1 MKNVD
6 YSVPIFAFVG
16 RITQQKGVLLILDVV
31 EEMIRITG
39 GKINILVGG
48 MGDRRDPYVGACVN
62 KMYYLKGKYPYAFWA
77 DPNEFFTDG
86 PKINKGSDFGLM
98 PSLFEPGGIVQHE
111 FFIAGTPVIAFRT
124 GGLKDTVFE
133 FRWDN
138 NSGNGLTFDYYNGRE
153 LVGAMR
159 RAIDLFKNKE
169 KYEICRKNAFNSAID
184 VADVSRAWCREFYRL
199 TNKIYFNVKEVKNNP
214 NNNSTNFNP
223 EEGRVGSYL
232 PEYQNRTSGNIPQ
245 NMYNSNGIN
254 NPPIYNTDPNI
265 SNVTFSYKL
274 NNRYPKNVFVSGS
287 FDDWK
292 EKHPL
297 SYNQTMGKWTCT
309 LKIKKGKYFYKYII
323 DGNWEI
329 NPIEQNV
336 RGNDGITNNII
347 NVC

>member
-1 MKNVD
+1 
-6 YSVPIFAFVG
+6 
-16 RITQQKGVLLILDVV
+16 
-31 EEMIRITG
+31 MIRITG

-48 MGDRRDPYVGACVN
+48 MGDRRDPYVGACVHR
-62 KMYYLKGKYPYAFWA
+62 MYHLKGKYPYAFWA

-138 NSGNGLTFDYYNGRE
+138 NSGNGLTFDNYNGRD

-199 TNKIYFNVKEVKNNP
+199 KNKIYFNVKEVKNSAI
-214 NNNSTNFNP
+214 NNTSFNP
-223 EEGRVGSYL
+223 EEARMNYL
-232 PEYQNRTSGNIPQ
+232 QGPHPDYQNRSNSQ
-245 NMYNSNGIN
+245 YMYSN
-254 NPPIYNTDPNI
+254 NPNIDPNVANI
-265 SNVTFSYKL
+265 TFSYKF
-274 NNRYPKNVFVSGS
+274 NNRNPKSVFISGS
-287 FDDWK
+287 FDNWK

-297 SYNQTMGKWTCT
+297 TYNQTMGKWACT
-309 LKIKKGKYFYKYII
+309 LKLKKGKYLYKYMEII
-323 DGNWEI
+323 FVE
-329 NPIEQNV
+329 
-336 RGNDGITNNII
+336 
-347 NVC
+347 

>member
-1 MKNVD
+1 
-6 YSVPIFAFVG
+6 
-16 RITQQKGVLLILDVV
+16 
-31 EEMIRITG
+31 
-39 GKINILVGG
+39 
-48 MGDRRDPYVGACVN
+48 
-62 KMYYLKGKYPYAFWA
+62 
-77 DPNEFFTDG
+77 
-86 PKINKGSDFGLM
+86 M

-138 NSGNGLTFDYYNGRE
+138 NSGNGLTFDYYNGRD
-153 LVGAMR
+153 LVSAMR

-169 KYEICRKNAFNSAID
+169 KYEICRKNAYNSAID

-199 TNKIYFNVKEVKNNP
+199 KNKIYFNVKEVKNNLI
-214 NNNSTNFNP
+214 NNTNNFNQ
-223 EEGRVGSYL
+223 EEVRTGQFL
-232 PEYQNRTSGNIPQ
+232 PDYQNRTSGNIPQ
-245 NMYNSNGIN
+245 YTYNTNTIN

-265 SNVTFSYKL
+265 INVTFSYKF
-274 NNRYPKNVFVSGS
+274 NNRSPQNVFVSGS

-309 LKIKKGKYFYKYII
+309 LKLKKGKYFYKYII